1 MLSTRTKSEFPPSSK
16 PSVRTDFLSKVPKEV
31 SKSTQGLEGYSRN
44 LGFDQNTVRDS
55 GKHKIRSELT
65 KYLDGNRDL
74 TALWE
79 EGFAKIWA
87 RDAGFFVCLS
97 GIREIVTTQINVLAA

>member
-1 MLSTRTKSEFPPSSK
+1 MLIFCSDLHEKWS
-16 PSVRTDFLSKVPKEV
+16 
-31 SKSTQGLEGYSRN
+31 QGLEGYSRDP
-44 LGFDQNTVRDS
+44 GFDQNTVRDS
-55 GKHKIRSELT
+55 GNA
-65 KYLDGNRDL
+65 KYLDENRDL

-79 EGFAKIWA
+79 RGFAKIWA